1 MTSEKKPSDL
11 RDYNN
16 YLFAIIYI
24 ENSIKIFN
32 IYLFQYSYL
41 IINYIII
48 VMMNTK
54 KNIKNLSRLYI
65 NK

>member
-48 VMMNTK
+48 VIVNTK

>member
-48 VMMNTK
+48 VMVNTK